1 MYIVGKLWNPKAFHN
16 PSLIKDE
23 LLSTLRNLNLT
34 YLDLYVIQCPE
45 GENINDT
52 WHEMEKLIDNFIVKS
67 IGVSNFNEQQ
77 ITHLLTSAR
86 CNWVKKNEKFG
97 TYYDGIILSTGTP
110 VTCQFDCH
118 PYLTQT
124 KLSEFCRSKN
134 IAVTVYNPFG
144 SSTLLEDPQ
153 VNWTTKILMIW
164 SLKSKL
170 YFLIPIK
177 LWLEKNLSVSKF

>member
-1 MYIVGKLWNPKAFHN
+1 MGKLWNPKAFHD
-16 PSLIKDE
+16 PALIKHE

-45 GENINDT
+45 GELQFNDT

-67 IGVSNFNEQQ
+67 IGVSNFNEEQ
-77 ITHLLTSAR
+77 ISHLLTMAR
-86 CNWVKKNEKFG
+86 C
-97 TYYDGIILSTGTP
+97 YP

-118 PYLTQT
+118 PYLTQK
-124 KLSEFCRSKN
+124 KLSEFCRSKH

-153 VNWTTKILMIW
+153 VYLFITFKWR
-164 SLKSKL
+164 
-170 YFLIPIK
+170 
-177 LWLEKNLSVSKF
+177 